1 MAGIAWVNGRLVP
14 PEEGAISVLDRGF
27 MYGEGLFETMRAYG
41 GRVFR
46 LEQHLDRL
54 LSGAAEIGLAAQGR
68 EAMAHA
74 VAEALEASG
83 LADAS
88 VRLTVTPPRGGGD
101 AKTSP
106 PYRGTLVVLVRPLSL
121 PPQERYEHG
130 CTAVAVPAAV
140 MGGSVLRRIKSLNYL
155 DKILAQRAAER
166 AGAHEAILVDPD
178 GCVVEGAM
186 RNVFAVVRG
195 ELVTPPLS
203 RGLLPGITRAA
214 VLEVADQQ
222 EIAGA
227 ERDATLAELMAA
239 KECFL
244 TSSLAEILPVAS
256 VDGQAL
262 PAPVPGTITQK
273 LAEGYRRLVAEE
285 LGLGGAEKR
294 VG

>member
-1 MAGIAWVNGRLVP
+1 MVP

-46 LEQHLDRL
+46 LEQHLARMRDAAADVGLKEQARRL
-54 LSGAAEIGLAAQGR
+54 RSR
-68 EAMAHA
+68 DVM
-74 VAEALEASG
+74 EALSASG
-83 LADAS
+83 LTDAV
-88 VRLTVTPPRGGGD
+88 VRVTVTP
-101 AKTSP
+101 S
-106 PYRGTLVVLVRPLSL
+106 TLVVLVRPLSL
-121 PPQERYEHG
+121 PPQERYERG
-130 CTAVAVPAAV
+130 CAAVAMPAAV

-155 DKILAQRAAER
+155 DKLLAQRAAER
-166 AGAHEAILVDPD
+166 AGADEAILVDPD

-203 RGLLPGITRAA
+203 RGLLPGVTREA
-214 VLEVADQQ
+214 VLEMAEQQ
-222 EIAGA
+222 EIASA
-227 ERDATLAELMAA
+227 ERDATVADLMAA
-239 KECFL
+239 EECFL

-262 PAPVPGTITQK
+262 PAPVPGTITLK
-273 LAEGYRRLVAEE
+273 LMEGYRRLVAEE
-285 LGLGGAEKR
+285 LGLGGAGKR